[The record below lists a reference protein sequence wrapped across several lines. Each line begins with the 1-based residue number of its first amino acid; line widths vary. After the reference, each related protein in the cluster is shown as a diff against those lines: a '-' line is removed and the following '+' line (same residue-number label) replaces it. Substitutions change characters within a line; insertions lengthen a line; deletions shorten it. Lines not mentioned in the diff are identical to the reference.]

1 MSLIP
6 IPLSCPSSL
15 GPSLETSSLFSMYVL
30 LITFV
35 YFFIYFTLLKVSVFP
50 FNNVCHSFLEHFII
64 ITLKLLIDISDIC
77 ASLTLHGLN
86 VCPHIAEVFLVLY
99 RLDDF
104 GLYLGHFEYYIIR
117 LWGLI

>member
-1 MSLIP
+1 MSLNV
-6 IPLSCPSSL
+6 SC
-15 GPSLETSSLFSMYVL
+15 
-30 LITFV
+30 TFV

-50 FNNVCHSFLEHFII
+50 LNNVCHSFLEHFIV

-104 GLYLGHFEYYIIR
+104 GLYLGHFEYYKTLGSYIKLMKNANISYC
-117 LWGLI
+117 